1 MHVASSP
8 IYAEVY
14 EFLASAPL
22 QDEILA
28 FRPSEALL
36 ARLNALREA
45 EKRGLLPAEEI
56 AELDE
61 WEQVE
66 HLVRMVKLTTRKQ
79 MQHP

>member
-1 MHVASSP
+1 MRVASSP

-14 EFLASAPL
+14 EFLASAPS

-28 FRPSEALL
+28 FRPSEELL
-36 ARLNALREA
+36 ARLNALRDA
-45 EKRGLLPAEEI
+45 EKRGSLPAEEA

-79 MQHP
+79 MQQP